1 MKRLVT
7 TIAAFIFVSSAF
19 ALDVS
24 VGLRGTFLYGLG
36 TEDDGAIDMVLGVG
50 DDSDATITE
59 SALNPCFS
67 GGGGLYVN
75 LDFLK
80 VGPGSLGAQLEGN
93 YFYSFGPFPVESAK
107 WPGLGGLYVTDISQ
121 IMYSF
126 IEVPILVTYKFPVG
140 KRCSISLGV
149 GPMISIPFN
158 GSRHIYGYASGTPSE
173 KTIELEM
180 NGVNF
185 GVLGDVT
192 FGVRLGP
199 GNITL
204 NARYGSDFTS
214 TSYKDDS
221 GNVKPLFIRRGLSTS
236 LGYELVL

>member
-1 MKRLVT
+1 LKQCTLNCRKSCIDKR
-7 TIAAFIFVSSAF
+7 ARFNDSA
-19 ALDVS
+19 V
-24 VGLRGTFLYGLG
+24 
-36 TEDDGAIDMVLGVG
+36 
-50 DDSDATITE
+50 TITE

-75 LDFLK
+75 FDFLK

-107 WPGLGGLYVTDISQ
+107 WSDPSFPGLSATASDHSQ

-126 IEVPILVTYKFPVG
+126 IEVPILVTYKFSVG

-158 GSRHIYGYASGTPSE
+158 GSRHIYGYASGTSSE
-173 KTIELEM
+173 NTIELDM

-192 FGVRLGP
+192 FGIRLGP